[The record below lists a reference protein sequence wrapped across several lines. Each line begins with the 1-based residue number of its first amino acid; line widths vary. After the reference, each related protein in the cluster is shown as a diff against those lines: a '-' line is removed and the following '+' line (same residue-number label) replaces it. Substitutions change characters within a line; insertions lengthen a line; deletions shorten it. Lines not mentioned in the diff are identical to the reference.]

1 MEAVNLSFVQ
11 TLVPW
16 RLMIGSSAG
25 EDEFA
30 RRRDFWFI
38 GELTFF
44 LSSFV
49 SLEPAR
55 THSSWHRWYMRLEF
69 GESLWRSLV
78 TQDHVVHRLQDLG
91 LHEKEYGSG

>member
-1 MEAVNLSFVQ
+1 
-11 TLVPW
+11 
-16 RLMIGSSAG
+16 MIGSSAG

-69 GESLWRSLV
+69 GESLEKDSTFAPFIWSRAEEDV
-78 TQDHVVHRLQDLG
+78 ETRDVHLLLRD
-91 LHEKEYGSG
+91 